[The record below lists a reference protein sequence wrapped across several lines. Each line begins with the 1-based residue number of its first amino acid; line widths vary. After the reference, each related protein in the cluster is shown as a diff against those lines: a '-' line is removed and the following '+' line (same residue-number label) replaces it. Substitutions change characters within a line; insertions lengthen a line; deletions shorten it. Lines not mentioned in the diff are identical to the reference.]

1 MRILLVED
9 ELDIALPLIRAL
21 EAQGYGV
28 QHAVSLAN
36 ARSRFMEGEPDLA
49 LLDVRLPDD
58 ASGGFTLARE
68 IRAAGYRGPVL
79 FLTAR
84 DASEDRVEGLD
95 LGGDDYLVKPFDL
108 PELLARVRALL
119 RRGSETRTSLLVSG
133 PLNLDLNQRSVT
145 WEGQSVSLSAREY
158 DLLERLARSPGRTF
172 TAAELFDLIWGE
184 QATDPGAVKVC
195 VHHLRSKLGP
205 QVVLTEARGYRL
217 GTGGGP

>member
-9 ELDIALPLIRAL
+9 EEAIAMPLRRAL
-21 EAQGYGV
+21 ESQGHEV
-28 QHAVSLAN
+28 RHAGTLEAGRASFVDT
-36 ARSRFMEGEPDLA
+36 EPDLA

-68 IRAAGYRGPVL
+68 VRAAGYRGPLL

-84 DASEDRVEGLD
+84 DTSGDRVEGLD

-119 RRGSETRTSLLVSG
+119 RRASDLRSDRVTVGALE
-133 PLNLDLNQRSVT
+133 LDFSRQTVC
-145 WEGQSVSLSAREY
+145 WAGQPVSLSGREY
-158 DLLERLARSPGRTF
+158 ALLERLARSPGRLYPST
-172 TAAELFDLIWGE
+172 ELFDLVWDG
-184 QATDPGAVKVC
+184 QASDPGAVKVC

-205 QVVLTEARGYRL
+205 EVIRTDARGYCL
-217 GTGGGP
+217 GTGALT

>member
-9 ELDIALPLIRAL
+9 EGAIALPLVRAL

-28 QHAVSLAN
+28 RHAVSLED
-36 ARSRFMEGEPDLA
+36 ARIKFVEAEPDLA

-58 ASGGFTLARE
+58 ASGSFTLARE
-68 IRAAGYRGPVL
+68 VRTAGYRGPLL

-133 PLNLDLNQRSVT
+133 PLSLDLNQRSVT
-145 WEGQSVSLSAREY
+145 WEGRPVSLSAREY
-158 DLLERLARSPGRTF
+158 ELLERLARSPGRIF
-172 TAAELFDLIWGE
+172 TASELFDLIWGD
-184 QATDPGAVKVC
+184 QASDPGAVKVC
-195 VHHLRSKLGP
+195 VHYLRAKLSP
-205 QVVLTEARGYRL
+205 QVVRTEARGYRL
-217 GTGGGP
+217 GTWSGP

>member
-28 QHAVSLAN
+28 RHAASLAN
-36 ARSRFMEGEPDLA
+36 VRASFLEGEPDLA
-49 LLDVRLPDD
+49 LLDVRLLDD
-58 ASGGFTLARE
+58 ALGGFTLARE
-68 IRAAGYRGPVL
+68 IRSAGYRGPVL

-133 PLNLDLNQRSVT
+133 PLSLDLNQRSVT
-145 WEGQSVSLSAREY
+145 WEGRSVSLSAREY

-217 GTGGGP
+217 GTGAGP